1 MAGTIVRAVSLLHCL
16 MFCRHVWYGML
27 PCALSSISRM
37 LNRNPCEQLEG
48 DDSGTDKIRIL
59 IKEKGG
65 KRKCWK

>member
-1 MAGTIVRAVSLLHCL
+1 MAVTIIRAVSLFHCL
-16 MFCRHVWYGML
+16 MFCRLVWYGML
-27 PCALSSISRM
+27 PCALPRM

-65 KRKCWK
+65 KRKCCKQNI